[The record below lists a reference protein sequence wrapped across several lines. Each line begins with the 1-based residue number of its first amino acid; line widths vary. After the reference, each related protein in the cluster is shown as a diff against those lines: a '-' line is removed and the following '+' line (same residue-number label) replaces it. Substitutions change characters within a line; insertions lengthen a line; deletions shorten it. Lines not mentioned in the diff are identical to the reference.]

1 MKLAKKISIAIVVIL
16 LVIGVSAYVM
26 YQQVLNYAKEPLN
39 LTQEKVF
46 TVPAGTGRVAL
57 EALLVDEKVI
67 NQSNKF
73 QWLLKLRPELAKMK
87 AGTYRLQPNMDIAQM
102 LALISSGKEAQ
113 FSIRFVEGNR
123 LSDWTNILRDAPYLK
138 HEAEG
143 KTQEELYALIGFDG
157 TTPLEGWLYPDTYLY
172 TAGTRD
178 IDILKRAH
186 QQMKKNVDEV
196 WQGRDKDL
204 PYKNAYEMLIMA
216 SIIEKETGIDSER
229 NQVASVFVN
238 RLQKNMRL
246 QTDPTVIYG
255 LGDKY
260 RGKIYRSDLDN
271 YTPYNTYRIDGLPPT
286 PIAMP
291 SLASIK
297 AAAHPAKTNYLYFV
311 ADGTGGHT
319 FSSSLNDHNRAVKV
333 YRKIEKQNDK

>member
-1 MKLAKKISIAIVVIL
+1 MKLAKKIFIAAVAIVLIAGSV
-16 LVIGVSAYVM
+16 AYVL

-39 LTQEKVF
+39 LTQEKIF
-46 TVPAGTGRVAL
+46 TVPSGTGRVAL
-57 EALLVDEKVI
+57 EGLLVNQNII
-67 NQSNKF
+67 NQTDKF
-73 QWLLKLRPELAKMK
+73 QWLLKFRPELAKMK
-87 AGTYRLQPNMDIAQM
+87 AGTYRLQPNMDIEQM
-102 LALISSGKEAQ
+102 LALIASGKEAQ
-113 FSIRFVEGNR
+113 FSIRFVEGYR
-123 LSDWTNILRDAPYLK
+123 LSDWTNILLDAPYLQ
-138 HEAEG
+138 HEIEG
-143 KTQEELYALIGFDG
+143 KNPTELYALIGFDG
-157 TTPLEGWLYPDTYLY
+157 DTTLEGWLYPDTYLY

-178 IDILKRAH
+178 VDILKRAH
-186 QQMKKNVDEV
+186 QQMKKNVEEI

-216 SIIEKETGIDSER
+216 SIIEKETGVDSER

-238 RLQKNMRL
+238 RLKKNMRL

-260 RGKIYRSDLDN
+260 QGKIYRSDLDN

-297 AAAHPAKTNYLYFV
+297 AAAHPAKTDYLYFV

-319 FSSSLNDHNRAVKV
+319 FSRTLNDHNRAVKV

>member
-1 MKLAKKISIAIVVIL
+1 MKLAKKISMAVVVVLLIL
-16 LVIGVSAYVM
+16 GAVAYFM
-26 YQQVLNYAKEPLN
+26 YQQVLSYAKTPLN
-39 LTQEKVF
+39 LTQEKIF
-46 TVPAGTGRVAL
+46 TVPAGTGRVAF
-57 EALLVDEKVI
+57 ETLLVDEKVI
-67 NQSNKF
+67 DPSYQF
-73 QWLLKLRPELAKMK
+73 QWLLKLRPELAKIK
-87 AGTYRLQPNMDIAQM
+87 AGTYRLQPDMDVEQM
-102 LALISSGKEAQ
+102 LALIASGKEAQ
-113 FSIRFVEGNR
+113 FTIRFVEGNR
-123 LSDWTNILRDAPYLK
+123 LSDWTNTLRDAPYLK
-138 HEAEG
+138 HEAED
-143 KTQEELYALIGFDG
+143 KTQTELYAFIGFEGDG
-157 TTPLEGWLYPDTYLY
+157 ALEGWLYPDTYLY

-178 IDILKRAH
+178 LDILKRAH
-186 QQMKKNVDEV
+186 QQMKKNVDEI

-216 SIIEKETGIDSER
+216 SIIEKETGVDSER

-238 RLQKNMRL
+238 RLKKNMRL

-297 AAAHPAKTNYLYFV
+297 AAAHPAKTDYLYFV
-311 ADGTGGHT
+311 ANGTGGHT
-319 FSSSLNDHNRAVKV
+319 FSHSLNDHNRAVKV
-333 YRKIEKQNDK
+333 YRQIEKQNDK

>member
-1 MKLAKKISIAIVVIL
+1 
-16 LVIGVSAYVM
+16 
-26 YQQVLNYAKEPLN
+26 
-39 LTQEKVF
+39 
-46 TVPAGTGRVAL
+46 
-57 EALLVDEKVI
+57 
-67 NQSNKF
+67 
-73 QWLLKLRPELAKMK
+73 
-87 AGTYRLQPNMDIAQM
+87 
-102 LALISSGKEAQ
+102 
-113 FSIRFVEGNR
+113 
-123 LSDWTNILRDAPYLK
+123 
-138 HEAEG
+138 
-143 KTQEELYALIGFDG
+143 
-157 TTPLEGWLYPDTYLY
+157 
-172 TAGTRD
+172 
-178 IDILKRAH
+178 
-186 QQMKKNVDEV
+186 
-196 WQGRDKDL
+196 
-204 PYKNAYEMLIMA
+204 MA

>member
-1 MKLAKKISIAIVVIL
+1 MKLIKKISIAVVAAVLIL
-16 LVIGVSAYVM
+16 GAAAYFM
-26 YQQVLNYAKEPLN
+26 YQQVLNYAKAPLN
-39 LTQEKVF
+39 LTQEKIF

-57 EALLVDEKVI
+57 EASLVNEKII
-67 NQSNKF
+67 NQGNEF
-73 QWLLKLRPELAKMK
+73 QWLLKFRPELAKMK
-87 AGTYRLQPNMDIAQM
+87 AGTYRLQPDMNIEQM
-102 LALISSGKEAQ
+102 LALIASGKEAQ

-138 HEAEG
+138 HEAQD
-143 KTQEELYALIGFDG
+143 KTQTELYTLIGFEGDG
-157 TTPLEGWLYPDTYLY
+157 QLEGWLYPDTYLY
-172 TAGTRD
+172 TAGTQD

-186 QQMKKNVDEV
+186 QQMKKSVDEI
-196 WQGRDKDL
+196 WLGRDKDL

-216 SIIEKETGIDSER
+216 SIIEKETAIDSER
-229 NQVASVFVN
+229 TQVASVFVN
-238 RLQKNMRL
+238 RLKKNMRL

-297 AAAHPAKTNYLYFV
+297 AAAHPAKTEYIFFV

-319 FSSSLNDHNRAVKV
+319 FSRNLNDHNRAVKV
-333 YRKIEKQNDK
+333 YRQIEKQNDK